1 MRSKRLF
8 LPRDFEGPFFLYNV
22 KSNKVILEEVEVN
35 SIFFWETAKKVSNF
49 PKNFQK
55 WLYCSHLTTKNT
67 SKRLLIVGEIFQIK
81 KNYRFWCCFCC
92 CFLLR
97 SFWPTKT
104 WGQKSNFWLSKQHV
118 EWGLRRAFFFF
129 LLRCSWTTKNWGQKA
144 KFCWSKQQSER
155 RLRQTMLFALLRG
168 NTNKGTKGNLL
179 PN

>member
-1 MRSKRLF
+1 MVAFVFKWGQKGYSF
-8 LPRDFEGPFFLYNV
+8 P
-22 KSNKVILEEVEVN
+22 VILRDH
-35 SIFFWETAKKVSNF
+35 FFCITSSQTKSFWKKLYFFGKLQKRSQI
-49 PKNFQK
+49 FQK
-55 WLYCSHLTTKNT
+55 IFKNDCTVLTTKNT

-81 KNYRFWCCFCC
+81 KKYRFWCCFC